1 MADFL
6 AAVHLAYIVFAVL
19 GGLLVLRWRWVA
31 LLHIPAAMW
40 AALVDYANLPCPLTT
55 WENAALAREG
65 KAGLAGG
72 FVAHYLFRFIY
83 PAGLTRTIEI
93 VLATFVVLVN
103 VAIYAFVI
111 VRSARRRGTP
121 AAGRA

>member
-6 AAVHLAYIVFAVL
+6 AAIHLAYILFAVL

-31 LLHIPAAMW
+31 LLHIPAAVW
-40 AALVDYANLPCPLTT
+40 AALVDFFEWPCPLTT
-55 WENAALAREG
+55 WENAALQREG
-65 KAGLAGG
+65 KPGLTGG
-72 FVAHYLFRFIY
+72 FIAHYLFRFIY

-93 VLATFVVLVN
+93 VLATFVVVVN
-103 VAIYAFVI
+103 VAVYAIVI
-111 VRSARRRGTP
+111 ARSARRRGTP